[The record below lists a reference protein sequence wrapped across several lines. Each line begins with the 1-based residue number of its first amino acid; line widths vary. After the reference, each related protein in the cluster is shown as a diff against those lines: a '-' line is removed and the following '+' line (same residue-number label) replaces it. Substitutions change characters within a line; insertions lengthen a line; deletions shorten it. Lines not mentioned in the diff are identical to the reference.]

1 MQYFISL
8 CIYGLIHVKLMNE
21 VELTERCQA
30 EDNEARRE
38 FYEQYAGQ
46 MFGICFRYSGDR
58 DTAQDLLHDGFIKA
72 YSSFNKF
79 TYRGEGSLRAWLSRV
94 MVNVSLDY
102 LRKNEASRQTLTL
115 DQIPETMEEPQEE
128 DVSVIPHQVL
138 MKFIAELPEGYRTV
152 FNLYAMEKMSHK
164 EIAEKLGINERT
176 SSSQFFRA
184 KKLLAK
190 RINEYLRDHNL

>member
-8 CIYGLIHVKLMNE
+8 CIYRLIHVKSMSE
-21 VELTERCQA
+21 TELTERCQA
-30 EDNEARRE
+30 EDNEARRV

-46 MFGICFRYSGDR
+46 MFGICYRYAGDR

-79 TYRGEGSLRAWLSRV
+79 TYRGEGSLRAWLSRL

-102 LRKNEASRQTLTL
+102 LRKNEASRQALTL
-115 DQIPETMEEPQEE
+115 DQVPETVEEPQEE
-128 DVSVIPHQVL
+128 DVSLIPHPVL
-138 MKFIAELPEGYRTV
+138 VKFIAELPAGYRTV
-152 FNLYAMEKMSHK
+152 FNLSVMEKMSHK
-164 EIAEKLGINERT
+164 EIADQLGINEKS
-176 SSSQFFRA
+176 SSSQLFRA

-190 RINEYLRDHNL
+190 RINDYLREHNL

>member
-8 CIYGLIHVKLMNE
+8 CIYELIHVKLMNE

-79 TYRGEGSLRAWLSRV
+79 TYRGEGSLRAWLSRL

-102 LRKNEASRQTLTL
+102 LRKNEANRQALTL

-128 DVSVIPHQVL
+128 DISVIPHQVL

-152 FNLYAMEKMSHK
+152 FNLYAIEKMSHK

-190 RINEYLRDHNL
+190 RINDYLRDHNL